1 VKGEEVPAEQ
11 VVVQAE
17 ALAKAFDQVATT
29 LERLA
34 VGLRHA
40 GDQLVRQARSGGG
53 KAGASVIR

>member
-34 VGLRHA
+34 VGLRSA

-53 KAGASVIR
+53 KSAASVIR

>member
-34 VGLRHA
+34 VGLRNA